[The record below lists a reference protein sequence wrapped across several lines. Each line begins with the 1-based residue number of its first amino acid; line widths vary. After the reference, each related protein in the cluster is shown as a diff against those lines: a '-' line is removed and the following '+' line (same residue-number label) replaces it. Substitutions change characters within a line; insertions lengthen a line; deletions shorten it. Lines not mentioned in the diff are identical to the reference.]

1 MKLLLFSFVAVCY
14 QPICSFL
21 KFPEDCALPNADIT
35 CGRFCGNELCGSRP
49 VRRVQQQQQQQQQH
63 VRRQKNRPVRNRNRN
78 RNRNRVRRQKH
89 HRKN

>member
-49 VRRVQQQQQQQQQH
+49 VRRVQQQQQQQQH

>member
-1 MKLLLFSFVAVCY
+1 VKLLLFSFVAVCY

-49 VRRVQQQQQQQQQH
+49 VRRVQQQQQQQQH